1 MTWFRVDDGFYDH
14 PKIAHLNMAA
24 RGLWVTCGSYCGKH
38 LTDGHIARN
47 QIRRLGGTPAQ
58 IRNLIESGVW
68 FECDLHPNCV
78 AFHDWIEQQPTR
90 ESIINRRADDAKRK
104 HEAREA
110 KRAEQQRQRNVRTG
124 LRTDT
129 SEGVRTESALPDP
142 TRPDPKRTNS
152 PNAAGLRNVDHAA
165 AAAETTFSDG
175 TPIPEAPDAEE
186 HPPTRGSLAL
196 VPQPRRD
203 VTSTAATAATAVR
216 LHIPAT
222 IPATVRDALAAEVTR
237 LARDPGV
244 ERADIDTAL
253 DVWATRP
260 AAGPKLLPHLVADAA
275 RARQARAAPTVTKA
289 TQRAQATL
297 AAGEALIAKLHQQEQ
312 P

>member
-68 FECDLHPNCV
+68 FQCDLHPNCV

-110 KRAEQQRQRNVRTG
+110 KRAEQQKRRNVRTG
-124 LRTDT
+124 HPPDT

-142 TRPDPKRTNS
+142 TRPDHKRTNS
-152 PNAAGLRNVDHAA
+152 PNAAGLRNVDREA

-175 TPIPEAPDAEE
+175 TPIPEAPDE

-203 VTSTAATAATAVR
+203 VTSTAATAVR

-297 AAGEALIAKLHQQEQ
+297 AAGEELIAELKNQEHQ
-312 P
+312 

>member
-1 MTWFRVDDGFYDH
+1 MEKIFLATNYYLDDKLAGC
-14 PKIAHLNMAA
+14 NAA
-24 RGLWVTCGSYCGKH
+24 TERMFTRLLAYCGAH
-38 LTDGHIARN
+38 DT
-47 QIRRLGGTPAQ
+47 GGKLPQ
-58 IRNLIESGVW
+58 NPHKFVGLVSGFKSVSDLVSRGVLIELSDGGYRFAAWSGW
-68 FECDLHPNCV
+68 QEFGDDL
-78 AFHDWIEQQPTR
+78 AERRRKDR
-90 ESIINRRADDAKRK
+90 ERKRAKR
-104 HEAREA
+104 EAVRGHSA
-110 KRAEQQRQRNVRTG
+110 DVSAEF
-124 LRTDT
+124 
-129 SEGVRTESALPDP
+129 RTEGKGREGKGKKDTP
-142 TRPDPKRTNS
+142 T
-152 PNAAGLRNVDHAA
+152 AAVLRNVDRDA

-175 TPIPEAPDAEE
+175 TPIPEAPDADE

-203 VTSTAATAATAVR
+203 VTSTAATAVR
-216 LHIPAT
+216 MHIPAT

>member
-142 TRPDPKRTNS
+142 TRPDHKRTNS
-152 PNAAGLRNVDHAA
+152 PNAAGLRNVGDEAA
-165 AAAETTFSDG
+165 AATFSDG
-175 TPIPEAPDAEE
+175 TPVPEPPDEG
-186 HPPTRGSLAL
+186 PITRGSLAL
-196 VPQPRRD
+196 VPTHTPRRD
-203 VTSTAATAATAVR
+203 VTPSAATAVR